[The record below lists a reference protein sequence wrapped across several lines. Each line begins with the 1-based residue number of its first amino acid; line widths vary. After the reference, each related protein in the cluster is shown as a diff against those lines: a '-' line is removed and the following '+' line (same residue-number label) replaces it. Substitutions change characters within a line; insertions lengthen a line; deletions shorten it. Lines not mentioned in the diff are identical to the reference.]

1 MKSTMLLTDLIA
13 QLQAVADQKPGILVA
28 INDHEWGL
36 DVPQLIL
43 EKVVDE
49 GQYHRLET
57 ISKESYGYALQGVE
71 RVYDGEAEWEEMD
84 TDTKEY
90 FVSLENYKKEIQ
102 KVKERDQKTINDYN
116 TAPEI
121 LTLTTN
127 THGVENPNKSIEN

>member
-1 MKSTMLLTDLIA
+1 MLLTDLIA
-13 QLQAVADQKPGILVA
+13 QLQAVAAQKPGILVA

-36 DVPQLIL
+36 DVPQLII
-43 EKVVDE
+43 EKVINE
-49 GQYHRLET
+49 GEYHNLDT

-71 RVYDGEAEWEEMD
+71 RVYDCEADWKEMD

-116 TAPEI
+116 SALEI

-127 THGVENPNKSIEN
+127 THGVENPNKSVED